1 MHAPQKGTVRT
12 LALLCAAVFAL
23 AMFGVG
29 TAGAATPATQKAKSK
44 ATTVKVATIPGVGA
58 VLVNP
63 DGHALYTLTDANGAA
78 VACTDACLSA
88 WPAYTVS
95 ATAKVAAPKGVKNL
109 TATSDT
115 HQVAWKGLPLYTFV
129 KDTAPKTASGNGL
142 QSFGGTWNVVKVTN
156 TTAATNPAPT
166 TKSSGGSYSG
176 Y

>member
-1 MHAPQKGTVRT
+1 MQRSRKSAVRT
-12 LALLCAAVFAL
+12 LATVCAAVFAL
-23 AMFGVG
+23 AIFGVG
-29 TAGAATPATQKAKSK
+29 AAGAATKTKSK

-78 VACTDACLSA
+78 VACTDVCLSV
-88 WPAYTVS
+88 WPAYSVS
-95 ATAKVAAPKGVKNL
+95 ATAKVTAPKGVKSL

-115 HQVAWKGLPLYTFV
+115 HQVTWKGLPLYTFV

-156 TTAATNPAPT
+156 TAAAEKPAPT
-166 TKSSGGSYSG
+166 TKSTSGGGYSG